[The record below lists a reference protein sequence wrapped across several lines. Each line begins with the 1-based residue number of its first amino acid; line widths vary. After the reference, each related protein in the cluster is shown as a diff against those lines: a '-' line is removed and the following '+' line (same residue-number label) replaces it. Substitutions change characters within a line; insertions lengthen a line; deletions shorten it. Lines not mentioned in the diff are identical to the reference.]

1 MSEIPFENTNESPD
15 DYAANM
21 SNDEHSELP
30 IDQIPDFMPPPEP
43 EPPQADT
50 PVGDPITDGLTPAQ
64 KQAVLHTQGPLLIL
78 AAAGS
83 GKTRV
88 ITRRIAQ
95 IIKEGTPPWSIL
107 ALTFTNKAA
116 GEMRERVTVQI
127 CGPQP
132 PEQRGPDG
140 EIIKQRTDPRMR
152 GLTITTFH
160 SLCARLL
167 RRYAERANIPGLK
180 SDYTIYDSSDQMASM
195 KRVLKDMGLQATN
208 WPPRTVLSAISNAK
222 NELQDAKDYEANA
235 FDYYSKQIAKVYIK
249 YEAKLKQA
257 GAIDFDDLLLYTVK
271 ILETNP
277 DICNEL
283 SSRWKYLLI
292 DEYQDTNSVQFR
304 LTSLLTTAPTPLPGM
319 EHEKYSPN
327 ICVVGDPDQ
336 AIYGWRGA
344 DISNILD
351 FEDHY
356 PGAKTILL
364 GENFR
369 STEYILAAADT
380 LIKKNDKRR
389 DKPLYTSTEGGEP
402 ITVIR
407 VNDERHEGDLVT
419 DYFQRL
425 HDDDKIEWKDM
436 AVFYRTNA
444 LSRIIE
450 DSMRTAGI
458 PYKIARGTAF
468 FDREEIKTALSYL
481 RVVANQADA
490 VSLLRVVNKPTRG
503 IGKTTLDVVQ
513 NAAIRANITLFEGL
527 SRSKELGLS
536 PRAVAS
542 VDKFITTINDWT
554 GGGSFMGSSV
564 ASTLHELVENVITE
578 SGLEKH
584 YKKQAKA
591 SGSES
596 DEERLDNLSELI
608 TSARDFE
615 REYDPANDPAYFEI
629 TDTRST
635 GVPPVSLS
643 DPSLSKT
650 TAETPV
656 PPVQEHSTSLPPL
669 LAMLRAYLESVAL
682 VADADAVDTTSGS
695 VTLMTLHASKGL
707 EFPAVAMIALEE
719 GTLPHSR
726 ANESQAELEE
736 ERRLAFVGITR
747 AMKYLQ
753 ITSAN
758 RRTVRGMTERTI
770 PSRFLSE
777 IGSLGIIQS
786 DHTDADFGASEY
798 DDAFESGHGSGARSS
813 SGSYR
818 KGSFSQYSPSGSA
831 SGPGS
836 ARNKADLER
845 IALAREQR
853 LANVVPRPTI
863 GSTRGTGVS
872 PVSSPTPSSPDAT
885 AAFPQGSIVRH
896 PQFGEGTVMK
906 TTAGSNARVIIEF
919 KSVGRK
925 TLVLE
930 YARLK
935 RVR

>member
-1 MSEIPFENTNESPD
+1 MPTD
-15 DYAANM
+15 DLP
-21 SNDEHSELP
+21 NDL
-30 IDQIPDFMPPPEP
+30 PDFLADDDLPSKLGEP
-43 EPPQADT
+43 
-50 PVGDPITDGLTPAQ
+50 DPILDGLTDPQ
-64 KQAVLHTQGPLLIL
+64 KQAVLCTEGPLLIL

-95 IIKEGTPPWSIL
+95 IIKQGTPPWSIL

-132 PEQRGPDG
+132 ADEFTPEGDLVRRPL
-140 EIIKQRTDPRMR
+140 DPRMR

-180 SDYTIYDSSDQMASM
+180 HNYTIYDSSDQMASM
-195 KRVLKDMGLQATN
+195 KKVLKAMGLQATN

-222 NELQDAKDYEANA
+222 NELMDAKKYEANA
-235 FDYYSKQIAKVYIK
+235 FDYYSKQIAKIYIK
-249 YEAKLKQA
+249 YEAVLTQA

-271 ILETNP
+271 VLETNP
-277 DICNEL
+277 DIRNEL
-283 SSRWKYLLI
+283 ASRWRYLLI
-292 DEYQDTNSVQFR
+292 DEYQDTNSVQFK
-304 LTSLLTTAPTPLPGM
+304 LTSLLAASPTPLPGM
-319 EHEKYSPN
+319 EHETTSPN

-351 FEDHY
+351 FEEHF

-380 LIKKNDKRR
+380 LIKKNQKRR
-389 DKPLYTSTEGGEP
+389 DKPLFTSTDGGEP

-407 VNDERHEGDLVT
+407 VNNERHEGELIT
-419 DYFQRL
+419 DWFQRL
-425 HDDDKIEWKDM
+425 HDTEQIQWKDM

-444 LSRIIE
+444 LSRVIE

-468 FDREEIKTALSYL
+468 FDREEIKTSLAYL
-481 RVVANQADA
+481 RVIANQADT
-490 VSLLRVVNKPTRG
+490 VSLMRVVNTPTRG
-503 IGKTTLDVVQ
+503 IGKTTLDVIQ
-513 NAAIRANITLFEGL
+513 GAAIRANITLFDGL
-527 SRSKELGLS
+527 TRSKELGLS
-536 PRAVAS
+536 PRAVTS
-542 VDKFITTINDWT
+542 IDKFTTMANEWT
-554 GGGSFMGSSV
+554 GQGSFMGATV
-564 ASTLHELVENVITE
+564 AGTLHELVERVITE

-596 DEERLDNLSELI
+596 DEERLDNLSELV

-615 REYDPANDPAYFEI
+615 REYDPANDPAAF
-629 TDTRST
+629 
-635 GVPPVSLS
+635 S
-643 DPSLSKT
+643 DPEAADAGKLGD
-650 TAETPV
+650 V
-656 PPVQEHSTSLPPL
+656 PEL

-682 VADADAVDTTSGS
+682 VADADAVDTTAGS

-726 ANESQAELEE
+726 ANESLAELEE

-747 AMKYLQ
+747 AMKHLQ

-758 RRTVRGMTERTI
+758 RRTIRGMSERTI
-770 PSRFLSE
+770 PSRFLEE

-786 DHTDADFGASEY
+786 DQTDSDFGAGEY
-798 DDAFESGHGSGARSS
+798 DDAFSSGSGSDSGARSS
-813 SGSYR
+813 SSAYR
-818 KGSFSQYSPSGSA
+818 RGSFAQFSPA
-831 SGPGS
+831 DGPGS
-836 ARNKADLER
+836 PKNKADLER
-845 IALAREQR
+845 IAKAREQR

-863 GSTRGTGVS
+863 ASRPGIK
-872 PVSSPTPSSPDAT
+872 PPSSKQSTPDAT
-885 AAFPQGSIVRH
+885 SAYPQGSIVRH

-906 TTAGSNARVIIEF
+906 TTAGSNARVIVEF

>member
-1 MSEIPFENTNESPD
+1 MLND
-15 DYAANM
+15 D
-21 SNDEHSELP
+21 L
-30 IDQIPDFMPPPEP
+30 PDFLADDDLPSKLGEDLAQSEP
-43 EPPQADT
+43 T
-50 PVGDPITDGLTPAQ
+50 DPILDGLTDAQ
-64 KQAVLHTQGPLLIL
+64 KQAVLCTEGPLLIL

-95 IIKEGTPPWSIL
+95 IIKQGTPPWNIL

-116 GEMRERVTVQI
+116 GEMRERVAVQL
-127 CGPQP
+127 CGPGALDEDAP
-132 PEQRGPDG
+132 P
-140 EIIKQRTDPRMR
+140 DPRMR

-180 SDYTIYDSSDQMASM
+180 PDYTIYDSSDQMASM
-195 KRVLKDMGLQATN
+195 KKVLKAMGLQATN

-222 NELQDAKDYEANA
+222 NELMDAKKYEANA
-235 FDYYSKQIAKVYIK
+235 FDYYSKQIAKVFLK
-249 YEAKLKQA
+249 YEAVLKQA

-271 ILETNP
+271 VLETNP
-277 DICNEL
+277 DIRNEL
-283 SSRWKYLLI
+283 SSRWRYLMI

-304 LTSLLTTAPTPLPGM
+304 LTSLLAATPAPLPGM
-319 EHEKYSPN
+319 EHEQGRPN

-351 FEDHY
+351 FEDHF

-369 STEYILAAADT
+369 SSAFILAAADS
-380 LIKKNDKRR
+380 LIKKNQKRR
-389 DKPLYTSTEGGEP
+389 DKPLYTSTTGGEP
-402 ITVIR
+402 ITVVR
-407 VNDERHEGDLVT
+407 VNDERREGELVA
-419 DYFQRL
+419 DWFQGL
-425 HDDDKIEWKDM
+425 HDQEHIQWKDM

-444 LSRIIE
+444 LSRVIE
-450 DSMRTAGI
+450 DAMRSAGI

-468 FDREEIKTALSYL
+468 FDREEIKTSIAYL

-490 VSLLRVVNKPTRG
+490 VSLLRVVNTPTRG
-503 IGKTTLDVVQ
+503 IGKTTLDVIQ

-527 SRSKELGLS
+527 TRAKELGLS
-536 PRAVAS
+536 ARAVTS
-542 VDKFITTINDWT
+542 IDKFTTTINEWT
-554 GGGSFMGSSV
+554 GEGSFMGASV
-564 ASTLHELVENVITE
+564 ASTLHELVERVITE
-578 SGLEKH
+578 SGLEAH

-615 REYDPANDPAYFEI
+615 REYDPANDPAFFEEP
-629 TDTRST
+629 DPRST
-635 GVPPVSLS
+635 GVSPVSLETNPNTQ
-643 DPSLSKT
+643 DT
-650 TAETPV
+650 GETPV
-656 PPVQEHSTSLPPL
+656 LRVSDESMPPL
-669 LAMLRAYLESVAL
+669 LAMLRAYLESIAL
-682 VADADAVDTTSGS
+682 VADADAVDTSSGS

-707 EFPAVAMIALEE
+707 EFPTVAMIALEE

-726 ANESQAELEE
+726 ANESQSELEE

-747 AMKYLQ
+747 SMKHLQ

-770 PSRFLSE
+770 PSRFLEE
-777 IGSLGIIQS
+777 IGSEGIIVS
-786 DHTDADFGASEY
+786 DQTDGDFGVGEY
-798 DDAFESGHGSGARSS
+798 DDAFASPRSS
-813 SGSYR
+813 P
-818 KGSFSQYSPSGSA
+818 GSFRRGSFDQFK
-831 SGPGS
+831 PDQ
-836 ARNKADLER
+836 RNKADLER
-845 IALAREQR
+845 IERAREQR

-863 GSTRGTGVS
+863 RSTGVP
-872 PVSSPTPSSPDAT
+872 PVSSKTRLAQDGQGVAPGNPMS
-885 AAFPQGSIVRH
+885 AFPQGSIVRH

-906 TTAGSNARVIIEF
+906 TTAGSNARVIVEF

>member
-1 MSEIPFENTNESPD
+1 MNEIPFHHQGENEGEYTSESPD
-15 DYAANM
+15 DYAANAEQAG
-21 SNDEHSELP
+21 NGAGELP

-43 EPPQADT
+43 EPVREASWNPSQNPAQIAN
-50 PVGDPITDGLTPAQ
+50 PILDGLTDSQ
-64 KQAVLHTQGPLLIL
+64 KQAVLHTEGPLLIL

-95 IIKEGTPPWSIL
+95 IMEQGTPPWNIL

-116 GEMRERVTVQI
+116 GEMRDRVTVQI
-127 CGPQP
+127 CGSMPE
-132 PEQRGPDG
+132 EQRGPDG
-140 EIIKQRTDPRMR
+140 ELIRQRVDPRMR

-180 SDYTIYDSSDQMASM
+180 PDYTIYDSSDQMSSM
-195 KRVLKDMGLQATN
+195 KKVLKEMNLQATN

-222 NELQDAKDYEANA
+222 NELQDAKTYEANA
-235 FDYYSKQIAKVYIK
+235 FDYYSKQIAKIYLR

-271 ILETNP
+271 VLESNAEVRT
-277 DICNEL
+277 EL
-283 SSRWKYLLI
+283 ATRWRYIMI
-292 DEYQDTNSVQFR
+292 DEYQDTNSVQFK
-304 LTSLLTTAPTPLPGM
+304 LTSLLTSAPAPLPGM
-319 EHEKYSPN
+319 ENEPARPN

-402 ITVIR
+402 ITVVR
-407 VNDERHEGDLVT
+407 VNDERHEGELVA

-425 HDDDKIEWKDM
+425 HDDEGVAWKDM

-444 LSRIIE
+444 LSRVIE

-468 FDREEIKTALSYL
+468 FDREEIKTAIAYL
-481 RVVANQADA
+481 RVVANQADT
-490 VSLLRVVNKPTRG
+490 VSLLRVVNTPTRG
-503 IGKTTLDVVQ
+503 IGKTTLDVIQ
-513 NAAIRANITLFEGL
+513 GAAIRANITLFEGL

-536 PRAVAS
+536 PRAVTS
-542 VDKFITTINDWT
+542 VDKFVTMVNEWT
-554 GGGSFMGSSV
+554 GGGSFMGASV
-564 ASTLHELVENVITE
+564 AGTLHELVEHVITE
-578 SGLEKH
+578 SGLEAH

-615 REYDPANDPAYFEI
+615 REYDPANDPAAFTDVESASEGEI
-629 TDTRST
+629 
-635 GVPPVSLS
+635 GQVP
-643 DPSLSKT
+643 
-650 TAETPV
+650 E
-656 PPVQEHSTSLPPL
+656 L
-669 LAMLRAYLESVAL
+669 LAMLRAYLESIAL
-682 VADADAVDTTSGS
+682 VADADAVDTTMGS

-747 AMKYLQ
+747 AMKHLQ
-753 ITSAN
+753 ITSAS
-758 RRTVRGMTERTI
+758 RRTVRGMSERTI
-770 PSRFLSE
+770 PSRFLGE
-777 IGSLGIIQS
+777 IGSMGIIQS
-786 DHTDADFGASEY
+786 DHTDADFGGSEY
-798 DDAFESGHGSGARSS
+798 DDAFAPSARPSGGAS
-813 SGSYR
+813 SGSFR
-818 KGSFSQYSPSGSA
+818 KGSFSQFSPDA
-831 SGPGS
+831 K
-836 ARNKADLER
+836 NKADLEKIDR
-845 IALAREQR
+845 AREQR
-853 LANVVPRPTI
+853 LANVVPRKTMSHKAAPPRPSIASMTKGASGA
-863 GSTRGTGVS
+863 GSGTGQ
-872 PVSSPTPSSPDAT
+872 DAS
-885 AAFPQGSIVRH
+885 AAYPQGSRVRH
-896 PQFGEGTVMK
+896 PQFGDGVVMK
-906 TTAGSNARVIIEF
+906 TTGGSNARVIVEF

-935 RVR
+935 RV

>member
-1 MSEIPFENTNESPD
+1 MPTD
-15 DYAANM
+15 D
-21 SNDEHSELP
+21 L
-30 IDQIPDFMPPPEP
+30 PDFL
-43 EPPQADT
+43 ADDNL
-50 PVGDPITDGLTPAQ
+50 PSKLDGVREEDDPILDGLTEPQ
-64 KQAVLHTQGPLLIL
+64 KQAVLHTEGPLLIL

-95 IIKEGTPPWSIL
+95 IIKQGTPPWNIL

-132 PEQRGPDG
+132 PEQHTPDG
-140 EIIKQRTDPRMR
+140 EILKRPTDPQMR
-152 GLTITTFH
+152 GLTVTTFH

-167 RRYAERANIPGLK
+167 RRYAERANIEGLK
-180 SDYTIYDSSDQMASM
+180 PDYTIYDSSDQMAAM
-195 KRVLKDMGLQATN
+195 KKVLKAMSLQATN

-222 NELQDAKDYEANA
+222 NKLMDAKKYEANA
-235 FDYYSKQIAKVYIK
+235 FDYYSKQIAKIYLR
-249 YEAKLKQA
+249 YEAVLKQA
-257 GAIDFDDLLLYTVK
+257 GAIDFDDLLLYAVK
-271 ILETNP
+271 MLETNS
-277 DICNEL
+277 DIHNEL
-283 SSRWKYLLI
+283 ASRWRHLMI

-304 LTSLLTTAPTPLPGM
+304 LTSLLAAPPAPLPGM
-319 EHEKYSPN
+319 EHEPQSLN
-327 ICVVGDPDQ
+327 ICAVGDPDQ

-351 FEDHY
+351 FENHF

-369 STEYILAAADT
+369 SSAFILAAADS
-380 LIKKNDKRR
+380 LIKKNNKRR
-389 DKPLYTSTEGGEP
+389 DKPLFTSTTGGEP
-402 ITVIR
+402 IAVIR
-407 VNDERHEGDLVT
+407 VNNERHEGELVT

-425 HDDDKIEWKDM
+425 HDDEGIQWKDM

-444 LSRIIE
+444 LSRVIE
-450 DSMRTAGI
+450 DSMRSAGI

-468 FDREEIKTALSYL
+468 FDREEIKTTIAYL
-481 RVVANQADA
+481 RVIANQADA
-490 VSLLRVVNKPTRG
+490 ISLLRVVNTPTRG
-503 IGKTTLDVVQ
+503 IGKATLDVIQ

-527 SRSKELGLS
+527 TRSKELGLS
-536 PRAVAS
+536 PRAVTS
-542 VDKFITTINDWT
+542 IDKFVTMINQWT
-554 GGGSFMGSSV
+554 GEGSFMGASV
-564 ASTLHELVENVITE
+564 PSTLHELVERVITE
-578 SGLEKH
+578 SGLEAH

-591 SGSES
+591 SGNET

-615 REYDPANDPAYFEI
+615 REYDPANDPAAF
-629 TDTRST
+629 TDPQAATT
-635 GVPPVSLS
+635 GDMGQVP
-643 DPSLSKT
+643 
-650 TAETPV
+650 E
-656 PPVQEHSTSLPPL
+656 L
-669 LAMLRAYLESVAL
+669 LAMLRAYLESIAL

-747 AMKYLQ
+747 AMKHLQ

-758 RRTVRGMTERTI
+758 RRTIRGMTERTI
-770 PSRFLSE
+770 PSRFLEE
-777 IGSLGIIQS
+777 IGTEGIIVS
-786 DHTDADFGASEY
+786 DQTDVDFGAGERTGEY
-798 DDAFESGHGSGARSS
+798 DDAFAPGHGSALRSS
-813 SGSYR
+813 SNSFR
-818 KGSFSQYSPSGSA
+818 KGSFAGFSPT
-831 SGPGS
+831 SGPDS
-836 ARNKADLER
+836 PKHKADLDKINR
-845 IALAREQR
+845 AREQR
-853 LANVVPRPTI
+853 LANIVPRPTI
-863 GSTRGTGVS
+863 ACTHNTPTTPTS
-872 PVSSPTPSSPDAT
+872 PKASSDAT
-885 AAFPQGSIVRH
+885 TTYPQGCIVRH

-906 TTAGSNARVIIEF
+906 TTAGSNARVIVEF

>member
-1 MSEIPFENTNESPD
+1 MPSDDLPD
-15 DYAANM
+15 
-21 SNDEHSELP
+21 L
-30 IDQIPDFMPPPEP
+30 PDFLADDDLPEKLSD
-43 EPPQADT
+43 ESAIA
-50 PVGDPITDGLTPAQ
+50 DPILDGLTEPQ
-64 KQAVLHTQGPLLIL
+64 KQAVLCTEGPLLIL

-95 IIKEGTPPWSIL
+95 IIKQGTPPWNIL

-116 GEMRERVTVQI
+116 GEMRQRVALQL
-127 CGPQP
+127 CGPNALDEDAP
-132 PEQRGPDG
+132 P
-140 EIIKQRTDPRMR
+140 DPRLR

-167 RRYAERANIPGLK
+167 RRYADRANIPGLK
-180 SDYTIYDSSDQMASM
+180 PDYTIYDSSDQMASM
-195 KRVLKDMGLQATN
+195 KKVLKAMDLQTTN

-222 NELQDAKDYEANA
+222 NELMDAKKYEANA
-235 FDYYSKQIAKVYIK
+235 FDYYSKQIAKIYLK
-249 YEAKLKQA
+249 YEALLKQA

-271 ILETNP
+271 LLETNT
-277 DICNEL
+277 DIRHEL
-283 SSRWKYLLI
+283 ASRWRYLMI

-304 LTSLLTTAPTPLPGM
+304 LTSLLAATPAPLPGM
-319 EHEKYSPN
+319 EHEKQSPN

-351 FEDHY
+351 FEDHF

-369 STEYILAAADT
+369 SSAFILAAADS
-380 LIKKNDKRR
+380 LIKKNQKRR
-389 DKPLYTSTEGGEP
+389 DKPLYTSTTGGEP

-407 VNDERHEGDLVT
+407 VNNERHEAELVT
-419 DYFQRL
+419 DFFQRL
-425 HDDDKIEWKDM
+425 HDDEQIAWKDM

-444 LSRIIE
+444 LSRVIE
-450 DSMRTAGI
+450 DAMRSAGI

-468 FDREEIKTALSYL
+468 FDREEIKTAIAYL
-481 RVVANQADA
+481 RVVANQADT
-490 VSLLRVVNKPTRG
+490 VSLLRVVNTPTRG
-503 IGKTTLDVVQ
+503 IGKTTLDVIQ

-527 SRSKELGLS
+527 TRAKELGLS
-536 PRAVAS
+536 ARAVTS
-542 VDKFITTINDWT
+542 IDKFTATINEWT
-554 GGGSFMGSSV
+554 GEGSFMGASVPSS
-564 ASTLHELVENVITE
+564 LHELVERVITE
-578 SGLEKH
+578 SGLEAH

-596 DEERLDNLSELI
+596 DEERLDNLSELV

-615 REYDPANDPAYFEI
+615 REYDPANDPAAF
-629 TDTRST
+629 TDPESADA
-635 GVPPVSLS
+635 GNMGDVP
-643 DPSLSKT
+643 
-650 TAETPV
+650 E
-656 PPVQEHSTSLPPL
+656 L
-669 LAMLRAYLESVAL
+669 LAMLRAYLESIAL

-747 AMKYLQ
+747 AMKHLQ

-758 RRTVRGMTERTI
+758 RRTIRGMSERTI
-770 PSRFLSE
+770 PSRFLEE
-777 IGSLGIIQS
+777 IGSEGIIVS
-786 DHTDADFGASEY
+786 DQTDADFGAGEY
-798 DDAFESGHGSGARSS
+798 DDAFAPSRSS
-813 SGSYR
+813 PSAFR
-818 KGSFSQYSPSGSA
+818 KGSFAGFKPD
-831 SGPGS
+831 P
-836 ARNKADLER
+836 RTKADLER
-845 IALAREQR
+845 IERAREQR
-853 LANVVPRPTI
+853 RAHIIPRPTI
-863 GSTRGTGVS
+863 ASTHNT
-872 PVSSPTPSSPDAT
+872 PTTPTTPPTPSKASPDT
-885 AAFPQGSIVRH
+885 SSAFPQGCIVRH

-906 TTAGSNARVIIEF
+906 TTAGTNARVIVEF